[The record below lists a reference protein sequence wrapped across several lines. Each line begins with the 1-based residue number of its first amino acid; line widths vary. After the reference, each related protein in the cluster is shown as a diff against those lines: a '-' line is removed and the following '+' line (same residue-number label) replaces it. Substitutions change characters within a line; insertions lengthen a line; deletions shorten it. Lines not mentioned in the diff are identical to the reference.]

1 MQQTSSQKALVFSNA
16 SIQTFVHFP
25 RQAQDRV
32 WKRKRKRKRAW
43 CFDVAGLTFLTLTQ
57 YAKEQQPAP
66 AAAPIDGLHAGLLR
80 APPVR
85 SVQQDEPLPLSAG
98 SSTSSGGTKAPEQ
111 VGLSTRGA
119 MLVCVVGGIA
129 GAGWSPL
136 STHARAVRILVLCNV
151 TKQGYGQAIGMILR
165 RQA

>member
-1 MQQTSSQKALVFSNA
+1 MQQTSSQKALVFSNT

-119 MLVCVVGGIA
+119 MLVCVVGWWHCWRGLVA
-129 GAGWSPL
+129 AVHLRASGAHSCL
-136 STHARAVRILVLCNV
+136 M
-151 TKQGYGQAIGMILR
+151 TKQGYGQAIGLILP